1 MIYSQS
7 GLTFPLGVPQV
18 LTGKGGSASR
28 VGIEAAE
35 GLVCRAEPW
44 ASDGCEPHGLKGEA
58 GSSPLEREDR
68 RVEVGRLVV

>member
-1 MIYSQS
+1 MIYSQRLNVVYSQS

-35 GLVCRAEPW
+35 GLVCRAEP
-44 ASDGCEPHGLKGEA
+44 
-58 GSSPLEREDR
+58 
-68 RVEVGRLVV
+68 